1 MESLSLYTRISL
13 VNKLNTAKKV
23 VSNFGH
29 PFLHT
34 ENVKIIVQIKFCWAD
49 EIQLFG
55 FRWTANRRRQTPSD
69 AVYDAIRP
77 TNCPFPL
84 RRPTDYFTV
93 GRLVGSKN
101 RLVGVVDTRGNIRKH
116 TCKRIYITHTL
127 INANIKQMKLYLNW

>member
-1 MESLSLYTRISL
+1 MENLSLYTHISL

-55 FRWTANRRRQTPSD
+55 FRRMANRRRQTPP
-69 AVYDAIRP
+69 DAIRRRVRRHQTDRLSFSTTP
-77 TNCPFPL
+77 TNRLFH
-84 RRPTDYFTV
+84 RRSV
-93 GRLVGSKN
+93 GRVQKSVGRRS
-101 RLVGVVDTRGNIRKH
+101 GYEG
-116 TCKRIYITHTL
+116 
-127 INANIKQMKLYLNW
+127 